1 MNTGEG
7 VVKVPTLVL
16 ISRTDSVAG
25 CCSYCTKTMMETL
38 GILTGALLICITEK
52 NSRISPQNK
61 LAVSVKQN
69 IYSSIS
75 SLTNPC
81 NLVRL

>member
-7 VVKVPTLVL
+7 VVKVPTLLL

-25 CCSYCTKTMMETL
+25 CCSYCTKTMMETV
-38 GILTGALLICITEK
+38 GILTGALLIMICITKK

-61 LAVSVKQN
+61 LAVSVKN
-69 IYSSIS
+69 IY
-75 SLTNPC
+75 LQ
-81 NLVRL
+81 LH